1 MKLKV
6 FLLCF
11 FLSVFSV
18 TAQVSVSPEHDF
30 YSMANGWLLKGY
42 VKQLPQIKPYPV
54 NVIKKI
60 LNEVAVCGNTTE
72 EDKAKI
78 LYEEI
83 FNKKWNLSIALGFSE
98 NISKDEI
105 TTEMNNSEFYDGE
118 FSFFGDTEINELFS
132 VGYDLSFYGFNTNV
146 DFENILPKFVS
157 ESRKQRFKNLSFSI
171 KDFGVNLDL
180 NGNVAFGN
188 EKTYVTAGLNKLG
201 FGSFP
206 TGDIILNS
214 SSFQSLNLNF
224 NHISKYFEYS
234 QIFGVI
240 GAAELNKT
248 NTFTMNKFFSFHS
261 LKVPLFDSK
270 FSISYYESVVF
281 GNTFMPGY
289 LMPVPYVI
297 LGNVSGFNENL
308 MAGLMLE
315 WIPFPCLKII
325 SNLMIDDFNPK
336 KVLKLD
342 FNSGIRNAFQT
353 GMIYT
358 PLESMCDMI
367 SVNYTLVTPYTYTWY
382 DASSDKFNY
391 GDYTNMGIC
400 LGSKL
405 PPNSDRVYLAL
416 KFSPSKNVSINTIS
430 TLARHG
436 NAYESLTDEEV
447 CSISSEK
454 ICSDGSLQMT
464 DKGLDT
470 ANDYTNFLTQD
481 NVMYLI
487 QGGINI
493 DYNLALNKA
502 GKIIFSLGYTFEYI
516 RNAGVDRNI
525 YKGTLTTPEQVQN
538 ARKSWEDSLYDVY
551 NHYLFLGVKYIY

>member
-60 LNEVAVCGNTTE
+60 LNEVAVCGNPTE

-83 FNKKWNLSIALGFSE
+83 FNKKWNLSVALGFSE

-118 FSFFGDTEINELFS
+118 FSFFGDTEINNLFS
-132 VGYDLSFYGFNTNV
+132 LGYDLSFYGFNTNV

-157 ESRKQRFKNLSFSI
+157 ESRKQRFKKLSFSI
-171 KDFGVNLDL
+171 SDFGVNLDL

-270 FSISYYESVVF
+270 F
-281 GNTFMPGY
+281 
-289 LMPVPYVI
+289 
-297 LGNVSGFNENL
+297 
-308 MAGLMLE
+308 
-315 WIPFPCLKII
+315 
-325 SNLMIDDFNPK
+325 
-336 KVLKLD
+336 
-342 FNSGIRNAFQT
+342 
-353 GMIYT
+353 
-358 PLESMCDMI
+358 
-367 SVNYTLVTPYTYTWY
+367 
-382 DASSDKFNY
+382 
-391 GDYTNMGIC
+391 
-400 LGSKL
+400 
-405 PPNSDRVYLAL
+405 
-416 KFSPSKNVSINTIS
+416 
-430 TLARHG
+430 
-436 NAYESLTDEEV
+436 
-447 CSISSEK
+447 
-454 ICSDGSLQMT
+454 
-464 DKGLDT
+464 
-470 ANDYTNFLTQD
+470 
-481 NVMYLI
+481 
-487 QGGINI
+487 
-493 DYNLALNKA
+493 
-502 GKIIFSLGYTFEYI
+502 
-516 RNAGVDRNI
+516 
-525 YKGTLTTPEQVQN
+525 
-538 ARKSWEDSLYDVY
+538 
-551 NHYLFLGVKYIY
+551 